1 MASPRATQPLR
12 LLTVLLLTVAA
23 SVSVLPAGVSQAAK
37 RPSLAQV
44 EQQINALNDRADLAD
59 EEYANARIALANAS
73 RRNAVA
79 ISRVRAA
86 EAQLATIRRS
96 MSAVAAAAYKSGG
109 SDQFVQLVS
118 TSTPQTFLDR
128 ASSLN
133 RIAAGQ
139 SAELAAAATARHRLD
154 DARHEAGVQQAAQAA
169 IARTLAA
176 HKAEIESLMSQEQ
189 QLLNSLKADERR
201 RLNAQRI
208 AAARAAAAMRASRVR
223 SFDTPTY
230 NGPASGRAAVAVQ
243 EAYRK
248 LGSPYQWG
256 AAGPNEFDCSGL
268 TMWVWGKAGVSLP
281 HSSQA
286 QYSSGRHVSRADIQ
300 PGDLVFFGSP
310 IHHVGIYIGGGRM
323 ISAPHSGDVVKVQ
336 DAFRSDYAGSARP

>member
-1 MASPRATQPLR
+1 
-12 LLTVLLLTVAA
+12 
-23 SVSVLPAGVSQAAK
+23 VLPAGVSQAAK

-44 EQQINALNDRADLAD
+44 ERQVAALNDKVDIAV
-59 EEYANARIALANAS
+59 EQYAEARIALAAAS

-79 ISRVRAA
+79 NARVHAA
-86 EAQLATIRRS
+86 EAQLDSIRQS
-96 MSAVAAAAYKSGG
+96 MAGVAAAAYKAGG
-109 SDQFVQLVS
+109 TDQFVQLVS

-154 DARHEAGVQQAAQAA
+154 TARHLAGQQKAQQEA
-169 IARTLAA
+169 IARTMAK
-176 HKAEIESLMSQEQ
+176 HKAEIEGALAQ
-189 QLLNSLKADERR
+189 QQRLLGSLKAEERA
-201 RLNAQRI
+201 RLNAIRI
-208 AAARAAAAMRASRVR
+208 ANARRAAALRAARSRG
-223 SFDTPTY
+223 FEGPTY

-281 HSSQA
+281 HSSQS
-286 QYSSGRHVSRADIQ
+286 QYSSGRHVSRADLR

-310 IHHVGIYIGGGRM
+310 IHHVGIYIGGGQM

-336 DAFRSDYAGSARP
+336 DAFRSDYAGAARP